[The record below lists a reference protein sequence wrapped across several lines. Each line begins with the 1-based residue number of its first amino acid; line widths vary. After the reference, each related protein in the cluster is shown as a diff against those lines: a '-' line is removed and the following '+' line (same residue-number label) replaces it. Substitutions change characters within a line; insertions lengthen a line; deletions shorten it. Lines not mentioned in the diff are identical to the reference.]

1 MNLYSRV
8 GTVGGVILLLLAF
21 SVAFSTSSCTADHS
35 KKNGKN
41 ATDFILPK
49 ESDLVRIADTVW
61 DVTNYTVYADAKL
74 NNKYHT
80 IYLRLRDT
88 SGIPINDKYLDFYP
102 EMSMG
107 RMKHGGPFEHPVALG
122 DGWYRGPMVFI
133 MADIPQMGKGWQL
146 HTIRS
151 HNRIK
156 DTLAIKIPVTA
167 AATMRTMSSGT
178 RDDSRV
184 FISCLLPD
192 SVKQGKHPIRFLMNK
207 MDGHHFPVLDH
218 YVIKLKTNRS
228 TTETGSSENFAAE
241 STGNGY
247 YEGTVNFSMP
257 GRWEVIVELWKAGKK
272 SNQDDIK
279 YLVQVI

>member
-35 KKNGKN
+35 KKNGKK

-61 DVTNYTVYADAKL
+61 DVTNYTIYADAKL

-88 SGIPINDKYLDFYP
+88 SGIPINDKSLDFYP

-122 DGWYRGPMVFI
+122 EGWYSSPMVFI

-151 HNRIK
+151 QNRIK

-192 SVKQGKHPIRFLMNK
+192 SVKQGRHPIRFLMNK

-218 YVIKLKTNRS
+218 YVIKLKTNRP

-279 YLVQVI
+279 YLVQVT

>member
-88 SGIPINDKYLDFYP
+88 SGIPINDKSLDFYP

-122 DGWYRGPMVFI
+122 EGWYRGPMVFI

-156 DTLAIKIPVTA
+156 DTVAIKIPVTA

-178 RDDSRV
+178 RDDSRI

-192 SVKQGKHPIRFLMNK
+192 SLKQGKHPIRFLMNK

-218 YVIKLKTNRS
+218 YVIKLKTNRP

>member
-1 MNLYSRV
+1 MNFYSRV

-35 KKNGKN
+35 KKNGKK

-61 DVTNYTVYADAKL
+61 DVTNYTIYADAKL

-88 SGIPINDKYLDFYP
+88 SGIPINDKSLDFYP

-122 DGWYRGPMVFI
+122 EGWYSSPMVFI
-133 MADIPQMGKGWQL
+133 MADITQMGKGWQL

-178 RDDSRV
+178 SDDSRV

-192 SVKQGKHPIRFLMNK
+192 SVKQGRHPIRFLMNK

-218 YVIKLKTNRS
+218 YVIKLKTNRP

-279 YLVQVI
+279 YLVQVT

>member
-241 STGNGY
+241 SRGNGY

>member
-88 SGIPINDKYLDFYP
+88 SGIPINDKSLDFYP

-122 DGWYRGPMVFI
+122 EGWYSSPMVFI

-218 YVIKLKTNRS
+218 YVIKLKTNRP

-257 GRWEVIVELWKAGKK
+257 GRWEVIVELWKEDKK

-279 YLVQVI
+279 YLVQVT

>member
-49 ESDLVRIADTVW
+49 ESDLVRVADTVW

-88 SGIPINDKYLDFYP
+88 SGIPINDKSLDFYP

>member
-8 GTVGGVILLLLAF
+8 GTVGGVILLLLVF

-61 DVTNYTVYADAKL
+61 DFTNYTIYADAKL

-88 SGIPINDKYLDFYP
+88 SGNPINDKSLDFYP

-122 DGWYRGPMVFI
+122 EGWYRGPMVFI

-156 DTLAIKIPVTA
+156 DTVAIKIPVTA

-218 YVIKLKTNRS
+218 YVIKLKTNRP

-257 GRWEVIVELWKAGKK
+257 GRWEVIVELWKEGKK

-279 YLVQVI
+279 YLVQVT

>member
-35 KKNGKN
+35 KKNGKK

-61 DVTNYTVYADAKL
+61 DVTNYTIYADAKL

-88 SGIPINDKYLDFYP
+88 SGIPINDKSLDFYP

-122 DGWYRGPMVFI
+122 EGWYSSPMVFI

-192 SVKQGKHPIRFLMNK
+192 SVKQGRHPIRFLMNK

-218 YVIKLKTNRS
+218 YVIKLKTNRP

-257 GRWEVIVELWKAGKK
+257 GRWEVVVELWKAGKK

-279 YLVQVI
+279 YLVQVT

>member
-21 SVAFSTSSCTADHS
+21 SVAFSISSCTADHS

-88 SGIPINDKYLDFYP
+88 SGIPINDKSLDFYP

-107 RMKHGGPFEHPVALG
+107 RMKHRGPFEHPVALG
-122 DGWYRGPMVFI
+122 EGWYRGPMVFI

-192 SVKQGKHPIRFLMNK
+192 SVKQGKHRIRFLLNK

-218 YVIKLKTNRS
+218 YVIKLKTNRLS
-228 TTETGSSENFAAE
+228 MGQGPSENFAAE

-279 YLVQVI
+279 YLVQVT

>member
-21 SVAFSTSSCTADHS
+21 SVTFLTSSCTADHS
-35 KKNGKN
+35 EKNGKN
-41 ATDFILPK
+41 ATDFIRPK
-49 ESDLVRIADTVW
+49 ETDLVRIADTVW
-61 DVTNYTVYADAKL
+61 EATKYAVFADAKL

-88 SGIPINDKYLDFYP
+88 LGKPINDKSLDFYP

-107 RMKHGGPFEHPVALG
+107 RMKHGGPFEPPIALG
-122 DGWYRGPMVFI
+122 EGWYSSRMVFI
-133 MADIPQMGKGWQL
+133 MADIPQMGTGWQL

-151 HNRIK
+151 HGRIK

-218 YVIKLKTNRS
+218 YVIKLKTTMPAMGQESLGNA
-228 TTETGSSENFAAE
+228 AAE

-279 YLVQVI
+279 YLIQVN

>member
-35 KKNGKN
+35 EKNGKN

-61 DVTNYTVYADAKL
+61 DVTSYTVYADAKL

-88 SGIPINDKYLDFYP
+88 SGIPINDKSLDFYP

-122 DGWYRGPMVFI
+122 EGWYRGPMVFI

-218 YVIKLKTNRS
+218 YVIKLKTNRPA
-228 TTETGSSENFAAE
+228 TETGSSENFAAE

-257 GRWEVIVELWKAGKK
+257 GRWEVIVELWKEDKK

-279 YLVQVI
+279 YLVQVT

>member
-88 SGIPINDKYLDFYP
+88 SGIPINDKSLDFYP

-122 DGWYRGPMVFI
+122 EGWYRGPMVFI

-241 STGNGY
+241 SRGNGY

>member
-21 SVAFSTSSCTADHS
+21 SVTFLTSSCTADHS
-35 KKNGKN
+35 EKNGKN

-61 DVTNYTVYADAKL
+61 DVTSYTVYADAKL

-88 SGIPINDKYLDFYP
+88 SGIPINDKSLDFYP
-102 EMSMG
+102 EMSIG

-122 DGWYRGPMVFI
+122 EGWYRGPMVFI

-218 YVIKLKTNRS
+218 YVIKLKTNRPA
-228 TTETGSSENFAAE
+228 TETWSSENFAAE

-257 GRWEVIVELWKAGKK
+257 GRWEVIVELWKEDKK

-279 YLVQVI
+279 YLVQVT

>member
-1 MNLYSRV
+1 MNLYSRI

-61 DVTNYTVYADAKL
+61 DFTNYTIYADAKL

-88 SGIPINDKYLDFYP
+88 SGNPINDKSLDFYP

-122 DGWYRGPMVFI
+122 EGWYRGPMVFI

-156 DTLAIKIPVTA
+156 DTVAIKIPVTA

-178 RDDSRV
+178 RDDSRI

-218 YVIKLKTNRS
+218 YVIKLKTNRP

-257 GRWEVIVELWKAGKK
+257 GRWEVIVELWKEGKK

-279 YLVQVI
+279 YLVQVT

>member
-49 ESDLVRIADTVW
+49 ESDLVRVADTVW

-88 SGIPINDKYLDFYP
+88 SGIPINDKSLDFYP

-156 DTLAIKIPVTA
+156 DTLAIRIPVTA

>member
-88 SGIPINDKYLDFYP
+88 SGIPINDKSLDFYP

-122 DGWYRGPMVFI
+122 EGWYRGPMVFI

-151 HNRIK
+151 HNRLK

-167 AATMRTMSSGT
+167 AVTMRTMSSGT

-218 YVIKLKTNRS
+218 YVIKLKTNRP

-279 YLVQVI
+279 YLVQVT

>member
-1 MNLYSRV
+1 MNLYSRI

-35 KKNGKN
+35 EKNGKN

-61 DVTNYTVYADAKL
+61 DVTSYTVYADAKL

-88 SGIPINDKYLDFYP
+88 SGIPINDKSLDFYP

-122 DGWYRGPMVFI
+122 EGWYRGPMVFI

-167 AATMRTMSSGT
+167 AATMRTVSSGT

-218 YVIKLKTNRS
+218 YVIKLKTNRPA
-228 TTETGSSENFAAE
+228 TETGSSENFAAE

-257 GRWEVIVELWKAGKK
+257 GRWEVIVELWKEDKK

-279 YLVQVI
+279 YLVQVT

>member
-21 SVAFSTSSCTADHS
+21 SVTFSTSSCTADHS

-88 SGIPINDKYLDFYP
+88 SGIPINDKSLDFYP

-122 DGWYRGPMVFI
+122 EGWYRGPMVFI

-151 HNRIK
+151 HNRLK
-156 DTLAIKIPVTA
+156 DTLAIKIPVTS

-228 TTETGSSENFAAE
+228 TTETGASENFAAE

-279 YLVQVI
+279 YLVQVT

>member
-88 SGIPINDKYLDFYP
+88 SGIPINDKSLDFYP

-122 DGWYRGPMVFI
+122 EGWYRGPMVFI

-151 HNRIK
+151 HNRLK

>member
-8 GTVGGVILLLLAF
+8 GTVGGVILLLLVF

-88 SGIPINDKYLDFYP
+88 SGIPINDKSLDFYP

-122 DGWYRGPMVFI
+122 EGWYRGPMVFI

-156 DTLAIKIPVTA
+156 DTVAIKIPVTA

-178 RDDSRV
+178 RDDSRI

-218 YVIKLKTNRS
+218 YVIKLKTNRP

-257 GRWEVIVELWKAGKK
+257 GRWEVIVELWKEGKK

-279 YLVQVI
+279 YLVQVT

>member
-21 SVAFSTSSCTADHS
+21 SVAFSTSSCTVDHS
-35 KKNGKN
+35 KKNGKK

-88 SGIPINDKYLDFYP
+88 SGIPINDKSLDFYP

-122 DGWYRGPMVFI
+122 EGWYSSPMVFI

-192 SVKQGKHPIRFLMNK
+192 SVKQGRHPIRFLMNK

-218 YVIKLKTNRS
+218 YVIKLKTNRP

-279 YLVQVI
+279 YLVQVT

>member
-35 KKNGKN
+35 KKNGKK

-61 DVTNYTVYADAKL
+61 DVTNYTIYADAKL

-88 SGIPINDKYLDFYP
+88 SGIPINDKSLDFYP

-122 DGWYRGPMVFI
+122 EGWYSSPMVFI

-192 SVKQGKHPIRFLMNK
+192 SVKQGRHPIRFLMNK

-218 YVIKLKTNRS
+218 YVIKLKTNRP

-279 YLVQVI
+279 YLVQVT

>member
-8 GTVGGVILLLLAF
+8 RTVGGVILLLLAF

-49 ESDLVRIADTVW
+49 ESDLVRVADTVW
-61 DVTNYTVYADAKL
+61 DFTNYTIYADAKL

-88 SGIPINDKYLDFYP
+88 SGNPINDKSLDFYP

-122 DGWYRGPMVFI
+122 EGWYRGPMVFI

-156 DTLAIKIPVTA
+156 DTVAIKIPVTA

-178 RDDSRV
+178 RDDSRI

-218 YVIKLKTNRS
+218 YVIKLKTNRP

-257 GRWEVIVELWKAGKK
+257 GRWEVIVELWKEGKK

-279 YLVQVI
+279 YLVQVT

>member
-35 KKNGKN
+35 KKNGKK

-88 SGIPINDKYLDFYP
+88 SGIPINDKSLDFYP

-122 DGWYRGPMVFI
+122 EGWYSSPMVFI

-192 SVKQGKHPIRFLMNK
+192 SVKQGRHPIRFLMNK

-218 YVIKLKTNRS
+218 YVIKLKTNRP

-279 YLVQVI
+279 YLVQVT

>member
-35 KKNGKN
+35 EKNGKN
-41 ATDFILPK
+41 ATDFILPQ

-88 SGIPINDKYLDFYP
+88 SGIPINDKSLDFYP

-122 DGWYRGPMVFI
+122 EGWYRGPMVFI

-167 AATMRTMSSGT
+167 AATMRIMSSGT

-218 YVIKLKTNRS
+218 YVIKLKTNRPA
-228 TTETGSSENFAAE
+228 TETGSSENFAAE

-257 GRWEVIVELWKAGKK
+257 GRWEVIVELWKEDKK

-279 YLVQVI
+279 YLVQVT

>member
-35 KKNGKN
+35 KKKGKN

-61 DVTNYTVYADAKL
+61 DVNNYTVYADAKL

-88 SGIPINDKYLDFYP
+88 SGIPINDKSLDFYP

-122 DGWYRGPMVFI
+122 EGWYRGPMVFI

-218 YVIKLKTNRS
+218 YVIKLKTNRP

-257 GRWEVIVELWKAGKK
+257 GRWEVIVELWKEGKK

-279 YLVQVI
+279 YLVQVT

>member
-21 SVAFSTSSCTADHS
+21 SVAFSASSCTGDHS

-88 SGIPINDKYLDFYP
+88 SGIPINDKSLDFYP

-207 MDGHHFPVLDH
+207 IDGHHFPVLDH

-228 TTETGSSENFAAE
+228 TTETGASENFAAE

>member
-35 KKNGKN
+35 KKNGKK

-61 DVTNYTVYADAKL
+61 DVTNYTIYADAKL

-88 SGIPINDKYLDFYP
+88 SGIPINDKSLDFYP

-122 DGWYRGPMVFI
+122 EGWYSSPMVFI

-192 SVKQGKHPIRFLMNK
+192 SVKQGRHPIRFLMNK

-218 YVIKLKTNRS
+218 YVIKLKTNRP
-228 TTETGSSENFAAE
+228 TTETGSSKNFAAE

-279 YLVQVI
+279 YLVQVT

>member
-35 KKNGKN
+35 KKNGKK

-61 DVTNYTVYADAKL
+61 DVTNYTIYADAKL

-88 SGIPINDKYLDFYP
+88 SGIPINDKSLDFYP

-122 DGWYRGPMVFI
+122 EGWYSSPMVFI

-192 SVKQGKHPIRFLMNK
+192 SVKQGRHPIRFLMNK

-218 YVIKLKTNRS
+218 YVIKLKTNRP

-272 SNQDDIK
+272 SNQDDIR
-279 YLVQVI
+279 YLVQVT

>member
-35 KKNGKN
+35 EKNGKN
-41 ATDFILPK
+41 AADFILPK

-88 SGIPINDKYLDFYP
+88 SGIPINDKSLDFYP

-122 DGWYRGPMVFI
+122 EGWYRGPMVFI

-146 HTIRS
+146 HAIRS

-218 YVIKLKTNRS
+218 YVIKLKTNRP

-257 GRWEVIVELWKAGKK
+257 GRWEVIVELWKEGKK

-279 YLVQVI
+279 YLVQVT

>member
-1 MNLYSRV
+1 MNVYSRV

-35 KKNGKN
+35 KKNGKK

-61 DVTNYTVYADAKL
+61 DVTNYTIYADAKL

-88 SGIPINDKYLDFYP
+88 SGIPINDKSLDFYP

-122 DGWYRGPMVFI
+122 EGWYSSPMVFI

-192 SVKQGKHPIRFLMNK
+192 SVKQGRHPIRFLMNK

-218 YVIKLKTNRS
+218 YVIKLKTNRP

-257 GRWEVIVELWKAGKK
+257 GRWEVVVELWKAGKK

-279 YLVQVI
+279 YLVQVT

>member
-35 KKNGKN
+35 KKNGKK

-49 ESDLVRIADTVW
+49 ESDLVRVADTVW
-61 DVTNYTVYADAKL
+61 DVTNYTIYADAKL

-88 SGIPINDKYLDFYP
+88 SGIPINDKSLDFYP

-122 DGWYRGPMVFI
+122 EGWYSSPMVFI

-192 SVKQGKHPIRFLMNK
+192 SVKQGRHPIRFLMNK

-218 YVIKLKTNRS
+218 YVIKLKTNRP

-279 YLVQVI
+279 YLVQVT

>member
-88 SGIPINDKYLDFYP
+88 SGIPINDKSLDFYP

-122 DGWYRGPMVFI
+122 EGWYRGPMVFI

>member
-8 GTVGGVILLLLAF
+8 GTVGGVIVLLLAF

-88 SGIPINDKYLDFYP
+88 SGIPINDKTLDLYP

-107 RMKHGGPFEHPVALG
+107 RMKHGGPYEHPLALG
-122 DGWYRGPMVFI
+122 DGWYRSPMVFI

-218 YVIKLKTNRS
+218 YVIKLKTNRP
-228 TTETGSSENFAAE
+228 TTETGSLENFAAE

-257 GRWEVIVELWKAGKK
+257 GRWEVIVELWKEGKK

-279 YLVQVI
+279 YLVQVT

>member
-21 SVAFSTSSCTADHS
+21 SVTFSTSSCTADHS

-88 SGIPINDKYLDFYP
+88 SGIPINDKSLDFYP

-122 DGWYRGPMVFI
+122 EGWYRGPMVFI

-151 HNRIK
+151 HNRLK

-218 YVIKLKTNRS
+218 YVIKLKTNRP

-257 GRWEVIVELWKAGKK
+257 GRWEVIVELWKEGKK

-279 YLVQVI
+279 YLVQVT

>member
-1 MNLYSRV
+1 MNLYSRI

-35 KKNGKN
+35 EKNGKN

-49 ESDLVRIADTVW
+49 ESDLVRITDTVW
-61 DVTNYTVYADAKL
+61 DVTSYTVYADAKL

-88 SGIPINDKYLDFYP
+88 SGIPINDKSLDFYP

-122 DGWYRGPMVFI
+122 EGWYRGPMVFI

-167 AATMRTMSSGT
+167 AATMRTVSSGT

-218 YVIKLKTNRS
+218 YVIKLKTNRPA
-228 TTETGSSENFAAE
+228 TETGSSENFAAE

-257 GRWEVIVELWKAGKK
+257 GRWEVIVELWKEDKK

-279 YLVQVI
+279 YLVQVT

>member
-21 SVAFSTSSCTADHS
+21 SVTFSTSSCTADHS

-41 ATDFILPK
+41 ATDFILPE
-49 ESDLVRIADTVW
+49 ESDLVFIADTVW

-88 SGIPINDKYLDFYP
+88 SGIPINDKSLDFYP

-122 DGWYRGPMVFI
+122 EGWYSSPMVFI

-192 SVKQGKHPIRFLMNK
+192 SVKQGRHPIRFLMNK

-218 YVIKLKTNRS
+218 YVVKLKINRP

-257 GRWEVIVELWKAGKK
+257 GRWEVIVELWKEGKK

-279 YLVQVI
+279 YLVQVT

>member
-21 SVAFSTSSCTADHS
+21 SVTFLTSSCTADHS
-35 KKNGKN
+35 EKNGKN

-61 DVTNYTVYADAKL
+61 DVTNYTVYADAQL

-88 SGIPINDKYLDFYP
+88 SGIPINDKSLDFYP

-122 DGWYRGPMVFI
+122 EGWYRGPMVFI

-156 DTLAIKIPVTA
+156 DTVAIKIPVTA

-178 RDDSRV
+178 RDDSRI

-218 YVIKLKTNRS
+218 YVIKLKTNRP

-257 GRWEVIVELWKAGKK
+257 GRWEVIVELWKAGRK

-279 YLVQVI
+279 YLVQVT

>member
-21 SVAFSTSSCTADHS
+21 SVAFSTSSCTVDHS
-35 KKNGKN
+35 KKNGKK

-88 SGIPINDKYLDFYP
+88 SGIPINDKSLDFYP

-122 DGWYRGPMVFI
+122 EGWYSSPMVFI

-192 SVKQGKHPIRFLMNK
+192 SVKKGRHPIRFLMNK
-207 MDGHHFPVLDH
+207 MDGHHFSVLDH
-218 YVIKLKTNRS
+218 YVIKLKTNRP

-279 YLVQVI
+279 YLVQVT